1 MSDFD
6 DYSSTRT
13 GRIRKLT
20 EKGKNY
26 QLQILED
33 ERLSAHRSWRK
44 QLNKL
49 SNLIADSTN
58 VDLLKSERTFLE
70 TKMEIL
76 NAANEK
82 LYDSLED
89 NFDAKKEFLMKCET
103 LECEHSNTLRKAN
116 ERISEIKQEIG
127 SYSSKRSGRDSQEK
141 KSNGSSAAASL
152 IKKTAIAASVARLKT
167 SALKEYEDELKK
179 FQLEKK
185 LALAKAEMEAVIKRE
200 DEESENFAEDKNLP
214 KEIDKN

>member
-6 DYSSTRT
+6 DSSSTRT

-20 EKGKNY
+20 EKGKSY

-33 ERLSAHRSWRK
+33 ESISAQRSWRK

-49 SNLIADSTN
+49 SNLIANSTN
-58 VDLLKSERTFLE
+58 VDLLKSERSFLE

-89 NFDAKKEFLMKCET
+89 NYDVKKELLMKCET
-103 LECEHSNTLRKAN
+103 LQCEHSNMLRKVN
-116 ERISEIKQEIG
+116 KKISEMKQEIG
-127 SYSSKRSGRDSQEK
+127 SYLSKRSG
-141 KSNGSSAAASL
+141 
-152 IKKTAIAASVARLKT
+152 
-167 SALKEYEDELKK
+167 
-179 FQLEKK
+179 
-185 LALAKAEMEAVIKRE
+185 
-200 DEESENFAEDKNLP
+200 
-214 KEIDKN
+214 